1 MCVCVCMSVERGHI
15 TVYNVYLPVTIE
27 TVMLSKLSETKGG
40 PDSIHEI
47 TFDIEII
54 YNITISVG

>member
-1 MCVCVCMSVERGHI
+1 MSVERGHI
-15 TVYNVYLPVTIE
+15 TFYNAYLPVTIE
-27 TVMLSKLSETKGG
+27 TVMLSKLAETKGS